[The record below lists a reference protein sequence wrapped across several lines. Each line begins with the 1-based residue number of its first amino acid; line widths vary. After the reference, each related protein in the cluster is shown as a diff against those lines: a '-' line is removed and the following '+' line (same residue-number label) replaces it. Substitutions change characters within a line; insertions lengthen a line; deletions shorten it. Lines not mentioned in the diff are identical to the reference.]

1 MPQLNPGGKYVY
13 GWSRVNSDMKLC
25 LPPELVKE
33 YGLNDTEDIVILMSS
48 SKTSGGF
55 CVTSM
60 KKIRKSAIS
69 HIIDRKPI
77 LKEKNKQYFII
88 TYKNRVYVSVQFEN
102 NIVKLSSNIL
112 KKFDVNVG
120 DNLLLVRGSNI
131 AFDCLLKGPLVEMAE
146 KSEKMIVQ
154 Y

>member
-60 KKIRKSAIS
+60 KRGLQPGSW
-69 HIIDRKPI
+69 P
-77 LKEKNKQYFII
+77 
-88 TYKNRVYVSVQFEN
+88 
-102 NIVKLSSNIL
+102 
-112 KKFDVNVG
+112 
-120 DNLLLVRGSNI
+120 VRSCRHRSGR
-131 AFDCLLKGPLVEMAE
+131 GR
-146 KSEKMIVQ
+146 
-154 Y
+154 

>member
-60 KKIRKSAIS
+60 KKIRKSALS
-69 HIIDRKPI
+69 HIIDRNPI

-131 AFDCLLKGPLVEMAE
+131 AF
-146 KSEKMIVQ
+146 
-154 Y
+154 